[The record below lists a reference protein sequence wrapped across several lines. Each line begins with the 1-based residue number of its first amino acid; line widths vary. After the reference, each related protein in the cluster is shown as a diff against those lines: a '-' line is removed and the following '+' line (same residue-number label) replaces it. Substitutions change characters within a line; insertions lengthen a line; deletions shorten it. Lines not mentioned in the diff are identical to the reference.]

1 MPLLFPNLRIH
12 QVFGANT
19 EVGKTLLTTAL
30 VRASAS
36 RYAAHL
42 KHPEKRVFY
51 LKPVSTGPDEESDV
65 AYVQRNSAPHTPYIS
80 TRNLF
85 QYREPMSPHLAAKL
99 APDLPFPDTNEQLVR
114 GIEAYAASCA
124 TELNGREG
132 ALFVETAGGVHSP
145 ALHPPHTQSTFLR
158 SLRLPSILVASPHL
172 GGISTTISA
181 YESLLIRGY
190 SISAVLCLHDPY
202 YRNHTF
208 LENYFEDRNI
218 RYWTIKPPPEKYGT
232 VEEDGVRLR
241 KWYEDVE
248 TTVGGDEGGGVGDAA
263 KWLEEEHR
271 KRIAELDGMPERSL
285 NTVWWPFTQH
295 GLVNKKE
302 EVMVVDSA
310 YGDNFAAYYAKAGS
324 SAALA
329 VSPVPEQ
336 EDSLLKSYFDGSA
349 SWFTQSHGHAN
360 EALTLAAA
368 EAAGRYGH
376 VLFPSGTNAPALQL
390 AEKLISTVGAGWAD
404 RVFYSDNG
412 STAMEVALKMALRA
426 SGRRYGWD
434 GEMGGDVGVI
444 GLRGSYHGDT
454 IGAMD
459 ATQASTFNK
468 AVDWYKGRGLWFA
481 PPMVQFVDGKP
492 TVLTTGPD
500 EWATLPETLR
510 DESESTPDGW
520 TLPFS
525 SIKQIYDLSARTT
538 TPLADYYRSH
548 IRATLE
554 AQVKAGRQFGALV
567 MEPTCLGAGGM
578 VFVDPLFQACI
589 IEVVRASGDLFGG
602 KAWHGKSYQAELEG
616 LPGREAAEWQGLPV
630 IYDEVFSGLHRFG
643 YNTASTVLKHN
654 PDISAYAKIL
664 TGGLLPLSATVA
676 TKSIFEA
683 FLSDKKVDALLHG
696 HSYTANPIGCSVAL
710 RAVELVEAYEEKDGW
725 KEEKEMWDV
734 ESHSEDRWS
743 FWDEKFVKGVSEM
756 KGVKGSMA
764 MGTVFALELEDN
776 ESDYSSHAALNF
788 LTSLRKEVV
797 SSKSDDL
804 TPFTPF
810 QIHSRPLGNVV
821 YIITSLWTKKEV
833 MRGMERVIMKKLQE
847 AAE

>member
-1 MPLLFPNLRIH
+1 MPLLYPNFRIH

-30 VRASAS
+30 VRATAS
-36 RYAAHL
+36 RYAATL
-42 KHPEKRVFY
+42 KQPEKRVFY

-65 AYVQRNSAPHTPYIS
+65 SYVDRNSAPHTPYIS
-80 TRNLF
+80 TKNLF

-99 APDLPFPDTNEQLVR
+99 APDLPFPETNEELVR
-114 GIEAYAASCA
+114 GVEAYTSGCVK
-124 TELNGREG
+124 ELNGREG

-158 SLRLPSILVASPHL
+158 SLRLPSVLVASPHL

-208 LENYFEDRNI
+208 LEDYFRDRNI
-218 RYWTIKPPPEKYGT
+218 GYWTIKPPPEKYGT
-232 VEEDGVRLR
+232 VAEDGVRLR
-241 KWYEDVE
+241 KWYEEVE
-248 TTVGGDEGGGVGDAA
+248 GLVGGEEGGGVGDASR
-263 KWLEEEHR
+263 WLEEEHR
-271 KRIAELDGMPERSL
+271 RRIAELDGMPQRTLDS
-285 NTVWWPFTQH
+285 VWWPFTQH

-310 YGDNFAAYYAKAGS
+310 YGDNFDAYYTKPALPSTS
-324 SAALA
+324 S
-329 VSPVPEQ
+329 SPTVPEQ
-336 EDSLLKSYFDGSA
+336 EDSLLKAYFDGSA

-390 AEKLISTVGAGWAD
+390 AEKLKSTVGAGWAD

-454 IGAMD
+454 IGSMD
-459 ATQASTFNK
+459 ATPASTFNN
-468 AVDWYKGRGLWFA
+468 AVDWYKGRGHWFA
-481 PPMVQFVDGKP
+481 PPMVQFVNGKH

-500 EWATLPETLR
+500 EWSALPDSLR
-510 DESESTPDGW
+510 AESTATPDGW

-525 SIKQIYDLSARTT
+525 SVKDVYDLSTRTIS
-538 TPLADYYRSH
+538 PLADYYRSH
-548 IRATLE
+548 IRTTLE
-554 AQVKAGRQFGALV
+554 ALVREGRQFGALV

-578 VFVDPLFQACI
+578 VFVDPLFQACL

-602 KAWHGKSYQAELEG
+602 KHWEGRSYETELKG

-643 YNTASTVLKHN
+643 YHTASTVLKHN

-664 TGGLLPLSATVA
+664 TGGLLPLSSTVA
-676 TKSIFEA
+676 SKSIFEA
-683 FLSDKKVDALLHG
+683 FLSDKKIDALLHG

-710 RAVELVEAYEEKDGW
+710 RAIQLVEEHESKGGW
-725 KEEKEMWDV
+725 KDEKAMWGVATGGD
-734 ESHSEDRWS
+734 ERWS
-743 FWDEKFVKGVSEM
+743 FWDEKFVNGVSKM

-776 ESDYSSHAALNF
+776 ESDYSSHSALNF
-788 LTSLRKEVV
+788 LTSLREEIVTSTK
-797 SSKSDDL
+797 DDM

-821 YIITSLWTKKEV
+821 YIITSLFTKKEV
-833 MRGMERVIMKKLQE
+833 MRGMERVIMKKLGEQSS
-847 AAE
+847 